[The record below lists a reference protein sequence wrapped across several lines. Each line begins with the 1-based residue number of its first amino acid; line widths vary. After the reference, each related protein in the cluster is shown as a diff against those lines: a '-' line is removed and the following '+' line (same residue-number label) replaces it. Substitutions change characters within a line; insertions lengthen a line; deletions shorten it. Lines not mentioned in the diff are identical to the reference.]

1 MTYIIGDVHGHFDT
15 LKALISKLPKNSEF
29 IFVGDFVDRG
39 LHSKEVM
46 EFIRTNNYKCVLGNH
61 EKMMIDYGT
70 SVIKNYPKHHYTNY
84 YLSDWLYNGGKQTL
98 ISYGIASID
107 NYDKKLLC
115 VENKERFEAFKSDI
129 EFLKTLPYFIEL
141 PIKKDGKPI
150 VISHASMADIWHL
163 AKDEKKQNKFEEYVL
178 WNRKNPKKDVEIFN
192 IFGHT
197 PIKHIDT
204 SKHFINVDTGCYIKN
219 KTGYGRLS
227 AYCIET
233 NEIISEN
240 FQL

>member
-1 MTYIIGDVHGHFDT
+1 MTYVIGDVHGHFET

-29 IFVGDFVDRG
+29 IFVGDLVDRG
-39 LHSKEVM
+39 LHSKEVI

-61 EKMMIDYGT
+61 EKMMINYGT

-115 VENKERFEAFKSDI
+115 VENKEGFEAFKSDI
-129 EFLKTLPYFIEL
+129 EFLKALPYFIEL
-141 PIKKDGKPI
+141 PIKKDEKNI
-150 VISHASMADIWHL
+150 VISHASMADVWHL
-163 AKDEKKQNKFEEYVL
+163 AKDEKRQNEFEEYTL
-178 WNRKNPKKDVEIFN
+178 YNRKNPKKDVEIFN

-197 PIKHIDT
+197 PIKNVDT
-204 SKHFINVDTGCYIKN
+204 SKHFINIDTGCYIKN
-219 KTGYGRLS
+219 ETGYGRLS
-227 AYCIET
+227 AYCIEK
-233 NEIISEN
+233 NEVISEN